1 MLSGAFLLDNDKNK
15 NYKYFYKK
23 TFKKIVIPTII
34 FSILY
39 FLPIFIRN
47 LFLIESK
54 TISEIFEPVK
64 NFLIGQPSSHLW
76 YLYMLIGVYILV
88 PIVIRVK
95 NDISQKTFEK
105 VSIVFLALA
114 SISYWTSSY
123 TLNYDIGMVFEFL
136 GYLMIGYTIRNN
148 SHNKNSKKAVLY
160 IILSITINIIAF
172 YLNYLNITN
181 KMPTDTQ
188 ILKNSW
194 ISPLSPLIVI
204 SSVLLFMAFSNFN
217 IKRDFSKL
225 ASYSFYIYLIHQF
238 VLITIFELI
247 EKSNI
252 QFNSLIFIPMITV
265 IGLIGSYILSIV
277 YLKVWNYIENKY
289 NFSEKIT
296 IKLIK

>member
-1 MLSGAFLLDNDKNK
+1 MLSGAFLLSNDKNK
-15 NYKYFYKK
+15 DYKYFYKK
-23 TFKKIVIPTII
+23 TFKNIVIPTII

-39 FLPIFIRN
+39 FLFIFIKN
-47 LFLIESK
+47 LFFLESK
-54 TISEIFEPVK
+54 TLSEVLDPVK
-64 NFLIGQPSSHLW
+64 NFLIGQPFSHLW

-105 VSIVFLALA
+105 VSIVFLILA

-136 GYLMIGYTIRNN
+136 GYLMIGYTIRKN

-160 IILSITINIIAF
+160 IILSVIINIIAF

-181 KMPTDTQ
+181 KMPTNIP
-188 ILKNSW
+188 ILENSW

-217 IKRDFSKL
+217 IKRNFSKIS
-225 ASYSFYIYLIHQF
+225 SYSFYIYLIHQF
-238 VLITIFELI
+238 VVITIFALI
-247 EKSNI
+247 EKLNI
-252 QFNSLIFIPMITV
+252 QFNSLIFIPLITV

-277 YLKVWNYIENKY
+277 YLIIWNYIENKY
-289 NFSEKIT
+289 NFSEKVT
-296 IKLIK
+296 NKLIK